1 MQNLKE
7 KMVTA
12 LSLPKE
18 IALDMPVITTTGRG
32 ELSIENYKALL
43 EFTDTKIRIR
53 TRAGIVVVNGE
64 RLILKQIT
72 SENLLITGRV
82 AGVSYE

>member
-7 KMVTA
+7 KMATA

-32 ELSIENYKALL
+32 ELSIENYKSLL
-43 EFTDTKIRIR
+43 EFTETKIRIR
-53 TRAGIVVVNGE
+53 TRAGVVIVEGE
-64 RLILKQIT
+64 RLTLKQIT
-72 SENLLITGRV
+72 AENLLITGRV